1 MKRTG
6 IPFRDSMRK
15 YRFEIWH
22 LSILF
27 IVLIIF
33 QIVVSFVH
41 KISLQKFLVKTQVW
55 YQQES
60 AERLANLTTTSLELL
75 LEAKSQNQ
83 KLPKEE
89 IRKIVQDFN
98 IIFSQQKLHQNVQ
111 EVCLLVA
118 YDTSI
123 VAIDDGKVLYSYT
136 FEHQKDLPLPEISHA
151 EAITLYRKLNNE
163 ISGSEQIKTVLEGKQ
178 TFHIF
183 VPFVPRGEYLGAVY
197 MKNTPDFSLITRE
210 IISSYN
216 ETAVTYS
223 ALILVGLLA
232 MFYISSFTLRA
243 RNEAQQQL
251 FEEQKKHLTEQINVQ
266 NELLFTK
273 RIYHTHH
280 KAEKVMG
287 FIREDI
293 HNLSRQNII
302 RVKNRIDKYASFIA
316 RVIYDMKWFDPP
328 IQTIRSPLFHTN
340 LNDVIRFLVKNIFQR
355 VSNNAGVFDFVL
367 DLDENIPPV
376 PINEYVV
383 WEILEPLVQNA
394 LDHAD
399 VEQVTVTVS
408 TRLEADHGRMVV
420 SIRDNGR
427 GIAPWLLE
435 KDVDGVKK
443 IFLENTTT
451 KRVGN
456 DQHSGYGCYIAREIA
471 LQRCG
476 WDLDADNVPEGGS
489 RVLVIIPLEEQ
500 GGIVS

>member
-6 IPFRDSMRK
+6 FPFLDSIRK

-22 LSILF
+22 LMVLF

-41 KISLQKFLVKTQVW
+41 KISLQKFLVKTQIW

-75 LEAKSQNQ
+75 LETKSPNQ
-83 KLPKEE
+83 KLPEDE

-98 IIFSQQKLHQNVQ
+98 IIFSQQILHQNVQ

-118 YDTSI
+118 YDTTI
-123 VAIDDGKVLYSYT
+123 VAIDDGRVLYSYI
-136 FEHQKDLPLPEISHA
+136 FENRRNLPPPEISHK
-151 EAITLYRKLNNE
+151 EAIALYRTLRNE
-163 ISGSEQIKTVLEGKQ
+163 ISGTEQIKTVLEGKQ

-183 VPFVPRGEYLGAVY
+183 VPFVPRGEYMGAVY
-197 MKNTPDFSLITRE
+197 MKNTPDFSFITRE
-210 IISSYN
+210 IISSYD

-223 ALILVGLLA
+223 ALILFGLLA
-232 MFYISSFTLRA
+232 MFYISSFTLRE

-287 FIREDI
+287 FIKEDVR
-293 HNLSRQNII
+293 NLSAQNIAAI
-302 RVKNRIDKYASFIA
+302 KHRIDKYASFIA

-328 IQTIRSPLFHTN
+328 IQTVRSPLFHTK
-340 LNDVIRFLVKNIFQR
+340 LNDVIRFLVENIFQR
-355 VSNNAGVFDFVL
+355 VSNNAGVFNFIL
-367 DLDENIPPV
+367 NLDETISPV

-383 WEILEPLVQNA
+383 WEVLEPLIQNA
-394 LDHAD
+394 LDHAGG
-399 VEQVTVTVS
+399 EQVTVTITTKS
-408 TRLEADHGRMVV
+408 EKEQGRTVV
-420 SIRDNGR
+420 SIRDNGK
-427 GIAPWLLE
+427 GIAQWLLE
-435 KDVDGVKK
+435 KGADGIKK
-443 IFLENTTT
+443 IFLEHTTT
-451 KRVGN
+451 KRVLN
-456 DQHSGYGCYIAREIA
+456 DQHSGYGCYIAYEIA
-471 LQRCG
+471 QQRCG
-476 WDLDADNVPEGGS
+476 WDLDAENVPEGGS
-489 RVLVIIPLEEQ
+489 RFLIIVPQEKQ
-500 GGIVS
+500 GEKEL